1 MKKRQVGVGK
11 WNSSEVKSL
20 ANLVMILSVANVRHM
35 TLWSIAKIA
44 KMRYALPVTIM
55 QKMSAKFIRR
65 KPMSDSL
72 ILDPYL
78 QRMVD
83 LGMDGADIMHG
94 HLKTLMLEA
103 ESNWEAAK
111 NGDPLEEDEYDES
124 DSYHMGYLDALTKVY
139 QLTYAIAFAKGEI

>member
-1 MKKRQVGVGK
+1 
-11 WNSSEVKSL
+11 
-20 ANLVMILSVANVRHM
+20 
-35 TLWSIAKIA
+35 
-44 KMRYALPVTIM
+44 
-55 QKMSAKFIRR
+55 
-65 KPMSDSL
+65 MSDSL